1 MPTRIR
7 CPNRPGPLAGNHAE
21 IQAILL
27 RVETREFFVFFGL
40 CASVRADHAVC
51 GFTHVTRTAPAGPAP
66 PPSARARVAPERLRR
81 IDTAGRLGALRPSLR
96 LPYRCSESRVEPERG
111 RSVLVPARWP
121 ATNRHARS
129 GFCALP

>member
-1 MPTRIR
+1 MSTRIR
-7 CPNRPGPLAGNHAE
+7 CPNRPGPLAANHAE
-21 IQAILL
+21 IQAILFW
-27 RVETREFFVFFGL
+27 VKTRESFVFFGL
-40 CASVRADHAVC
+40 CASVRADHAAC

-66 PPSARARVAPERLRR
+66 PPSVASERLRR

-111 RSVLVPARWP
+111 RSVLVLARWP

-129 GFCALP
+129 GFSTLP